1 MAALRRRTALAI
13 AGGAVASA
21 ALHARADDLREL
33 RIAIQY
39 GIAYLPLLVADR
51 EGLFTRALEAA
62 GIHGVT
68 VEVRQVGSS
77 TAINDALISGAI
89 EMGVYGSTAL
99 LIAWDRTR
107 SNLGIKG
114 IGGISLTPYTLLAN
128 KPEIH
133 TVADFGPN
141 DKIALTST
149 ISPQATLLRMA
160 AERAFGQGNHARLDS
175 AILSLAHPDALNAL
189 IAGTDV
195 TAYFS
200 TPPYTA
206 LGLQNPRIH
215 RVITSQEILGGK
227 CTGAALGALTRFV
240 ERNPAASRAVF
251 EAIDQADALIRSDPR
266 KCAEIYLSVER
277 QRMSVDEVAAQLG
290 DPDAGHSLTPNG
302 IQAFADFM
310 ARTGQL
316 RTRPQSW
323 KDVFFPYV
331 HDREGS

>member
-1 MAALRRRTALAI
+1 QAK
-13 AGGAVASA
+13 
-21 ALHARADDLREL
+21 ADDLREL

-39 GIAYLPLLVADR
+39 GIAYLPLLVADH

-62 GIHGVT
+62 GLHGVR

-128 KPEIH
+128 KPEIR
-133 TVADFGPN
+133 TVADFGAN

-175 AILSLAHPDALNAL
+175 AMLSLAHPDALNAL
-189 IAGTDV
+189 LA
-195 TAYFS
+195 
-200 TPPYTA
+200 
-206 LGLQNPRIH
+206 
-215 RVITSQEILGGK
+215 
-227 CTGAALGALTRFV
+227 
-240 ERNPAASRAVF
+240 
-251 EAIDQADALIRSDPR
+251 
-266 KCAEIYLSVER
+266 
-277 QRMSVDEVAAQLG
+277 
-290 DPDAGHSLTPNG
+290 
-302 IQAFADFM
+302 
-310 ARTGQL
+310 
-316 RTRPQSW
+316 
-323 KDVFFPYV
+323 
-331 HDREGS
+331 